1 MTVVKVD
8 SQYLYRPNP
17 TTFHLPKIDLVQIIF
32 CAIN

>member
-17 TTFHLPKIDLVQIIF
+17 AMFPLPKIDMVQIIF
-32 CAIN
+32 CAMN